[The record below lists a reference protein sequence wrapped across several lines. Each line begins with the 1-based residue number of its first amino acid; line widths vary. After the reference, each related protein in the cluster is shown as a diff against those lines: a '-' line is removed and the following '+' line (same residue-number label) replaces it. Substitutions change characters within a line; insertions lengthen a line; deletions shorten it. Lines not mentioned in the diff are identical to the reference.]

1 MLDHQRLDVYRLSR
15 ELRREV
21 LSLTAGLPRGHGE
34 IVDQLGRAVLSIK
47 LNIAEGS
54 GEFAAK
60 EKSRF
65 YRMARRSAAEASAAL
80 DDPEDLGVMT
90 PAQTA
95 PSHKLTVRIVSSLI
109 RLIQSTETARGS
121 TAHQSHQQEPP
132 R

>member
-1 MLDHQRLDVYRLSR
+1 MLDHQRLEVYRISR

-34 IVDQLGRAVLSIK
+34 IVDQLNRAVLSIK

-65 YRMARRSAAEASAAL
+65 YRMARRSAAEAGAAL
-80 DDPEDLGVMT
+80 DELEDLGVRT
-90 PAQTA
+90 PAETA
-95 PSHKLTVRIVSSLI
+95 PAHKLTVRVVGLLI
-109 RLIQSTETARGS
+109 RLIQSTETPTREARS
-121 TAHQSHQQEPP
+121 P
-132 R
+132 